1 MYSLKNATCQFRVA
15 WHLTSGYFCQW
26 CTFYQT
32 KYSLH
37 ARSETKHWK
46 WNHYVNFD
54 LLVIEK
60 VTAAV
65 PWHDLSPVWC
75 PPQHFPSSGVIVKA
89 TNSDGYWIE
98 TMIFLIGRARLSALF
113 CYLSKTFLTFDLIA
127 VCVVPV
133 GAEALLPDHSLPA
146 QVSAAIF
153 FHGSWLFKMFS
164 GVTTSV
170 ATSQNI
176 SPLSKNVSLPLV
188 LHYKCYSFASFSTY
202 SISLQHHK

>member
-32 KYSLH
+32 KYSLL
-37 ARSETKHWK
+37 ARSDTKHWK
-46 WNHYVNFD
+46 WNHYVNLTCLSLKKWP
-54 LLVIEK
+54 LLFLDM
-60 VTAAV
+60 TY
-65 PWHDLSPVWC
+65 HL
-75 PPQHFPSSGVIVKA
+75 SGVHLNIFLAVELLWRQLFLTA
-89 TNSDGYWIE
+89 IE
-98 TMIFLIGRARLSALF
+98 LKQWFFLIGRARLSALF
-113 CYLSKTFLTFDLIA
+113 CYLSKTFLTFDLIT

-133 GAEALLPDHSLPA
+133 GSEALLPDHSLPA

-176 SPLSKNVSLPLV
+176 SPLSKNVSLLLV

>member
-15 WHLTSGYFCQW
+15 TFASDAHFIRQNILCTQGLRQNIENGIIMLILTCLSLKKWPLLFLDMTYHL
-26 CTFYQT
+26 
-32 KYSLH
+32 
-37 ARSETKHWK
+37 
-46 WNHYVNFD
+46 
-54 LLVIEK
+54 
-60 VTAAV
+60 
-65 PWHDLSPVWC
+65 
-75 PPQHFPSSGVIVKA
+75 SGVHLNIFLAVELLWRQLILTA
-89 TNSDGYWIE
+89 IE
-98 TMIFLIGRARLSALF
+98 LKQWFFLIGRARLSALF
-113 CYLSKTFLTFDLIA
+113 CYLSKTFLTFDLIT

-133 GAEALLPDHSLPA
+133 GSEALLPDHSLPA

-176 SPLSKNVSLPLV
+176 SPLSKNVSQLLV
-188 LHYKCYSFASFSTY
+188 LHIKCYSFASFSTY

>member
-1 MYSLKNATCQFRVA
+1 MSIP
-15 WHLTSGYFCQW
+15 SGYFCQW

-37 ARSETKHWK
+37 ARSETKYWK

-75 PPQHFPSSGVIVKA
+75 PPQHFLSSGLLWRQLILTAIDLKQWFLFEQVEHSTFCSVLLFVQDIYNIWSDYSVCCTCGRWSSA
-89 TNSDGYWIE
+89 T
-98 TMIFLIGRARLSALF
+98 RPLSSCSGICRNLF
-113 CYLSKTFLTFDLIA
+113 
-127 VCVVPV
+127 
-133 GAEALLPDHSLPA
+133 HW
-146 QVSAAIF
+146 
-153 FHGSWLFKMFS
+153 SWLFS

-176 SPLSKNVSLPLV
+176 SPLSKNVSQLLV
-188 LHYKCYSFASFSTY
+188 LHIKCYSFASFSTY